1 MNFVTRFTTLATLLA
16 LGACGG
22 GSQDDSPPPGGNT
35 PPPPPPAV
43 TAPAIT
49 TQPIDTSVAEGSTA
63 TFTVTATGESLAY
76 QWRKNGTTIAD
87 ASAASYTTPVL
98 TVADDQAIYSVV
110 VSNAGGSVTS
120 GNARVTVTTITPPPP
135 PPTGDGPLPPLTG
148 PADPFPRA
156 AAPLPATPVIR
167 PVSPDKIRLLSWD
180 PGSQGTYAFGFLHS
194 SGAESRL
201 SVPVN
206 SFLDEVWMTQADVT
220 DIGPQVIRVVAA
232 LHLTPGDLLTEKTL
246 TVTFTIP
253 DAMMGTLDP
262 AQLIGFTADSDG
274 SNLHMVPIVVG
285 QLGPSVTRPGIMLDR
300 LGIVG
305 IAVASPEQ
313 QSALAAAWP
322 ADPADQIN
330 AALAPSLTAQ
340 WRAAVGVATSAAKQN
355 PRIAH
360 QAIAAAG
367 VEGPATAALRGYY
380 NDMVVPA
387 FAAAD
392 ADITLAP
399 AAISAGANFLRLA
412 ALSGE
417 SGDGG
422 TFQLVAE
429 QVSARINSLFD
440 RYADHVAD
448 QCRSLGGPPQL
459 QLMMSTIRQLLLW
472 GHAEKAAQLDE
483 DLPRCSNFRMAFRME
498 YTRNAHW
505 TASYTA
511 GDRNGIDTFQE
522 DGHAVIEGE
531 SRFGLQESA
540 QDSQLRLTTL
550 NWTKRRTRDQGG
562 VSTDT
567 WANENVTAPWRVNGL
582 SVPLVRTRGGTPSSS
597 VTLHLTPFIDIG
609 ASTATFHPFTATV
622 TTHALNADGSEGSPI
637 LQPFTQVSLELFV
650 PALPSDGQRNYGPML
665 VPPGRNA
672 SSQRTRT
679 TPYHD
684 GSIQETQTVTLTISR
699 AE

>member
-22 GSQDDSPPPGGNT
+22 GSRDDSPPPGGNT

-49 TQPIDTSVAEGSTA
+49 TQPIDTSVTEGSTA
-63 TFTVTATGESLAY
+63 TFTVTATGESLTY
-76 QWRKNGTTIAD
+76 QWRKNDTAIAG
-87 ASAASYTTPVL
+87 AAAASYTTPAL
-98 TVADDQAIYSVV
+98 TAADDQAIYSVV
-110 VSNAGGSVTS
+110 VSN
-120 GNARVTVTTITPPPP
+120 GNARVTVTTTTPL

-156 AAPLPATPVIR
+156 AAPLAATPVIR

-253 DAMMGTLDP
+253 DAMMETIDP

-274 SNLHMVPIVVG
+274 SNLHMVPIVIG
-285 QLGPSVTRPGIMLDR
+285 QLGPSVTRPGIKLDR

-313 QSALAAAWP
+313 QAALAAAWP
-322 ADPADQIN
+322 TDPADQII
-330 AALAPSLTAQ
+330 AALAPSLTAR
-340 WRAAVGVATSAAKQN
+340 WRVAVGAAPPAAKQQ
-355 PRIAH
+355 PRITH
-360 QAIAAAG
+360 QSIAAAAI
-367 VEGPATAALRGYY
+367 EGPATAALRGYY

-412 ALSGE
+412 ELSGE

-422 TFQLVAE
+422 NFQLVAQ

-440 RYADHVAD
+440 RYADHVAN
-448 QCRSLGGPPQL
+448 QCRSLGGPPQM
-459 QLMMSTIRQLLLW
+459 QLMMGTIRQLMLW
-472 GHAEKAAQLDE
+472 GHEEKAAQLDE
-483 DLPRCSNFRMAFRME
+483 ELPRCSNFHIEFRME
-498 YTRNAHW
+498 YTRTAHW
-505 TASYTA
+505 TGPYTA
-511 GDRNGIDTFQE
+511 GDRSGIDTFQD

-531 SRFGLQESA
+531 SRFGLQDSA

-550 NWTKRRTRDQGG
+550 NWTRRRTRDQGG
-562 VSTDT
+562 VSTDI
-567 WANENVTAPWRVNGL
+567 WVNENVTAPWRVNGL

-597 VTLHLTPFIDIG
+597 ITLQLTPFIDIG
-609 ASTATFHPFTATV
+609 ASTITFHPFTATV
-622 TTHALNADGSEGSPI
+622 MTHALNADGSEGAPI
-637 LQPFTQVSLELFV
+637 QHPFTQVSLELFV

-665 VPPGRNA
+665 VPPGGSA

-684 GSIQETQTVTLTISR
+684 GSIQETQTVTVRISR